1 MAIEYVKSCSGTFHI
16 PLFNHDNK
24 FCYWVSV
31 IQRLHSSP
39 TLNEC
44 VIDYFTSNRDKENK
58 EVFNILLK
66 PIHIYAK
73 LDRTNMTSKDMV
85 KTYKDMN
92 DYMNEYIDEQN
103 IIHHCAKNG
112 YLPHYVLCYH
122 YCPIIYKLFTDRF
135 EQILNEV
142 HIDRTNFETSDDVV
156 LATITEIQPF
166 LKNKDDSIYIASLYS
181 EMVKYIAKNIKEI
194 RLMPFTT
201 ATVELTPNKD
211 SVGCHAITLIYGNS
225 NIEPN
230 KNDYFIVDDN
240 RTITPFVEYYKN
252 RKEKIYELAFRD
264 VNDVIASNLNDLL
277 HNEADVS
284 TSVKLS
290 SRITRYVLNFEQNF
304 LSSTDLII
312 KPERRT
318 NAENL
323 KNNVIETR
331 ITDNKVIIY
340 PQHESEHYEG
350 GGLLSNKVSF
360 IALLIKYIC
369 FGLIISIIVLLIYNV
384 VHKLKDKNY
393 FKENL

>member
-24 FCYWVSV
+24 FCYWISV

-39 TLNEC
+39 TLNDC
-44 VIDYFTSNRDKENK
+44 VIDYFSSNHENNREIFK
-58 EVFNILLK
+58 ILLE
-66 PIHIYAK
+66 PIYIYAK
-73 LDRTNMTSKDMV
+73 FDRTNMTSQDIV

-92 DYMNEYIDEQN
+92 DYMNEYIDERN

-122 YCPIIYKLFTDRF
+122 YCPIIYELFRDKF
-135 EQILNEV
+135 EKILNEI

-156 LATITEIQPF
+156 LATITDIQPF
-166 LKNKDDSIYIASLYS
+166 LQNKDDSLYIASLYS
-181 EMVKYIAKNIKEI
+181 EMTKYIAKNIKEI
-194 RLMPFTT
+194 KLMPFTT

-211 SVGCHAITLIYGNS
+211 SVGCHAITLIYGSS
-225 NIEPN
+225 NINPN
-230 KNDYFIVDDN
+230 KDDYFIVDDN
-240 RTITPFVEYYKN
+240 RTITPFAEYYKN
-252 RKEKIYELAFRD
+252 RKEKIYELALRD
-264 VNDVIASNLNDLL
+264 INDVISSNLNDLL
-277 HNEADVS
+277 HNEADIS

-304 LSSTDLII
+304 LSSTDFII

-318 NAENL
+318 DAENL

-331 ITDNKVIIY
+331 ITDNKVIIQ
-340 PQHESEHYEG
+340 PQHEG
-350 GGLLSNKVSF
+350 GVLPSNNVPFIGPF
-360 IALLIKYIC
+360 IALFIKYIC
-369 FGLIISIIVLLIYNV
+369 FGLIISIIVLIAYSI